1 MSPNPISSAIVTGLL
16 SGLFT
21 QWLLSKSDLVTNPD
35 HIPAEKRQ
43 LCARVGRIQLPIP
56 LLTSRL
62 EKFVRNGVEDRRK
75 GRSLRDILDHTD
87 SSGAKLHAYSGDSG
101 KRVFFPD
108 EPSLS
113 EEEMRIWRKT
123 ADCGGGWCCYFR
135 KVAGCDA
142 LDAEYIFVTW
152 SDNEL
157 LSTGVR
163 L

>member
-1 MSPNPISSAIVTGLL
+1 MSPNPISSAIATGLL

-21 QWLLSKSDLVTNPD
+21 QWLLSKSDLVTTPNPD
-35 HIPAEKRQ
+35 PIPAEKRQ
-43 LCARVGRIQLPIP
+43 LCARVGRIQLPVP
-56 LLTSRL
+56 SLTYRL
-62 EKFVRNGVEDRRK
+62 EQFVRNGVEDRRK
-75 GRSLRDILDHTD
+75 GRSLRDILDTVGP
-87 SSGAKLHAYSGDSG
+87 SRAKS
-101 KRVFFPD
+101 P
-108 EPSLS
+108 LS
-113 EEEMRIWRKT
+113 EEEMRLWRKT

-142 LDAEYIFVTW
+142 LDAEYVFVTW

>member
-1 MSPNPISSAIVTGLL
+1 MSPNPISSAIATGLL

-21 QWLLSKSDLVTNPD
+21 QWLLSKSDLVTTPD
-35 HIPAEKRQ
+35 PAEKRQ
-43 LCARVGRIQLPIP
+43 LCARVGRIQLPVP
-56 LLTSRL
+56 SLTYRL
-62 EKFVRNGVEDRRK
+62 EQFVCNGVEDRRK
-75 GRSLRDILDHTD
+75 GRSLRDILDTVGP
-87 SSGAKLHAYSGDSG
+87 SRAKLHAYSGDSG

-108 EPSLS
+108 ESPLS